1 MTSKQTIQQLPL
13 SSCEVLSRRSAV
25 SSKSSRCAIRDQD
38 QLMMLLHDE
47 IYVMFEIYIFSWLLV
62 LWFQELARRL
72 QQEQQTVASER
83 LHVSAL
89 TIQNQDLQTELVAAN
104 QKIYGGWVSMN
115 TLSLL
120 HALYSY
126 WMCCLVLWPKWTV
139 MEIKYSV
146 W

>member
-1 MTSKQTIQQLPL
+1 
-13 SSCEVLSRRSAV
+13 
-25 SSKSSRCAIRDQD
+25 
-38 QLMMLLHDE
+38 MMLLHDE
-47 IYVMFEIYIFSWLLV
+47 IYVMFEIYIYSWLLV

-89 TIQNQDLQTELVAAN
+89 TIQNRDLQTELVAAN

-126 WMCCLVLWPKWTV
+126 
-139 MEIKYSV
+139 
-146 W
+146 

>member
-1 MTSKQTIQQLPL
+1 VHHTW
-13 SSCEVLSRRSAV
+13 SRPANDV
-25 SSKSSRCAIRDQD
+25 TAWWNLC
-38 QLMMLLHDE
+38 H
-47 IYVMFEIYIFSWLLV
+47 VWNIYIAGCWFFG
-62 LWFQELARRL
+62 FQELARRL

-89 TIQNQDLQTELVAAN
+89 TIQNRDLQTELVAAN

-115 TLSLL
+115 SLSLL

-126 WMCCLVLWPKWTV
+126 WICCLVMWLKWTDSNLV
-139 MEIKYSV
+139 MGIKYSV